1 MDVNVNEIVGIRD
14 YERGGEVIYLPALAL
29 IDYANQAIESTS
41 GKIVEV
47 SLTVATLGIGGGA
60 AAGRVAA
67 EELITSTAIWGARLG
82 RAAQILDRAATV
94 VEIAAFVINENR
106 DWIISKLGE
115 PGRRLVRLSD
125 IASSA
130 VAVYGLTRL
139 GQGGYHLVKEM
150 RAASKEARAAS
161 KNLTSEQ
168 SNVLNRVDDE
178 TDHMLKELDEDAAKR
193 GAPASTAEQPGTA
206 GHVESP
212 AAPSPP
218 AKVPGKGAAV
228 ANELDDAAS
237 KIGISTKRLEAE
249 VQDLRSQTPDLDS
262 VREPKNAKLDAEMDA
277 QGHKFTRNKND
288 RTWCRESRKKCKL
301 NFGEPLNSDV
311 DTALVMKKQAKF
323 EKLEQ
328 ERKAREAAPPR
339 QPAPK
344 REPATVTDPK
354 AAKAEAQA
362 KKMAVRAS
370 AQGALQSHIG
380 DAKSLE
386 LQLRVEL
393 AKAEQRLKKPL
404 DSAKRAKE
412 EAKKQ
417 ELINQLNNQIDARN
431 ALQKQLD
438 DLAITPY
445 MTAPAR
451 SRYSD
456 SAANEIVGRAQKAID
471 APGGQKKLAI
481 VDEMSGKPI
490 KNPSID
496 HVVPVDDMVLMEGWD
511 LAPAA
516 SATGAPEPDRQ
527 PAHDGKRR
535 QLLQGQ
541 QVMGEM
547 AARQKDLRR
556 EGVEGNGGRGDAS
569 SQGHPG
575 SYQRDARGRGRQ
587 SRVNMDVLS

>member
-1 MDVNVNEIVGIRD
+1 
-14 YERGGEVIYLPALAL
+14 
-29 IDYANQAIESTS
+29 
-41 GKIVEV
+41 
-47 SLTVATLGIGGGA
+47 
-60 AAGRVAA
+60 
-67 EELITSTAIWGARLG
+67 
-82 RAAQILDRAATV
+82 
-94 VEIAAFVINENR
+94 
-106 DWIISKLGE
+106 
-115 PGRRLVRLSD
+115 
-125 IASSA
+125 
-130 VAVYGLTRL
+130 
-139 GQGGYHLVKEM
+139 
-150 RAASKEARAAS
+150 
-161 KNLTSEQ
+161 
-168 SNVLNRVDDE
+168 
-178 TDHMLKELDEDAAKR
+178 
-193 GAPASTAEQPGTA
+193 
-206 GHVESP
+206 
-212 AAPSPP
+212 
-218 AKVPGKGAAV
+218 
-228 ANELDDAAS
+228 
-237 KIGISTKRLEAE
+237 
-249 VQDLRSQTPDLDS
+249 
-262 VREPKNAKLDAEMDA
+262 MDA

-354 AAKAEAQA
+354 AAKAEAGA
-362 KKMAVRAS
+362 KKKAARTS
-370 AQGALQSHIG
+370 AQRAQQSHID

-417 ELINQLNNQIDARN
+417 ELINQINNQIDARN

-445 MTAPAR
+445 DRAR
-451 SRYSD
+451 AFSYSD

-511 LAPAA
+511 RLRPHQQRELLSRTDNLRMMEKGANSSKGNKSWAKWPQGKKIYGEKVWKEMVEEETRLRKAIQDRINEMLAGAGGKAA
-516 SATGAPEPDRQ
+516 
-527 PAHDGKRR
+527 
-535 QLLQGQ
+535 
-541 QVMGEM
+541 
-547 AARQKDLRR
+547 
-556 EGVEGNGGRGDAS
+556 
-569 SQGHPG
+569 
-575 SYQRDARGRGRQ
+575 
-587 SRVNMDVLS
+587 